1 MDRGPGNQNRPDQQG
16 LWVMQRDGSG
26 LHRLL
31 TPPPSAAG
39 NFLAIG
45 PLAWSADSKTLAYS
59 VQPLGSGVSCPD
71 PAAGGVWLTSVM
83 QPQPRR
89 LANAAQLGLL
99 QPLPSGQP
107 GCPLSISRLS
117 WSPDGKRLAV
127 SAYRLKSGAT
137 QPGDLEPVILAVN
150 VGSGTARPLVVGGA
164 NGAFAPRSGRVAYTT
179 LVYPTVTTIWV
190 ADPDG
195 QHRRKVLTVQE
206 SIFDLVWAP
215 DGRFLAFLDGPTGPS
230 QGPSL
235 RVAGLDGV
243 GCTLLATEQLQQPP
257 LLHGGSLSGLAWL
270 STGT

>member
-1 MDRGPGNQNRPDQQG
+1 
-16 LWVMQRDGSG
+16 V
-26 LHRLL
+26 
-31 TPPPSAAG
+31 TV
-39 NFLAIG
+39 F
-45 PLAWSADSKTLAYS
+45 
-59 VQPLGSGVSCPD
+59 
-71 PAAGGVWLTSVM
+71 
-83 QPQPRR
+83 
-89 LANAAQLGLL
+89 
-99 QPLPSGQP
+99 
-107 GCPLSISRLS
+107 
-117 WSPDGKRLAV
+117 
-127 SAYRLKSGAT
+127 
-137 QPGDLEPVILAVN
+137 VIVLF
-150 VGSGTARPLVVGGA
+150 
-164 NGAFAPRSGRVAYTT
+164 FAM
-179 LVYPTVTTIWV
+179 TVTTIWV